1 MKQFKFRAWTG
12 KELDF
17 DIAVING
24 TAWKEENP
32 VGDDVIDKNGR
43 HYYTDWAK
51 YNKKDLVL
59 MQFTGLTDKLGTEIY
74 EGDILQPSSY
84 IKSKVGRCVVVF
96 KKGMFCFDIIKP
108 FITSIGPM
116 SKSLSRGESAN
127 NEFVIIGNKF
137 ENPELLPSP
146 PEAK

>member
-1 MKQFKFRAWTG
+1 MKQFKFRAWHPEN
-12 KELDF
+12 KSMILF
-17 DIAVING
+17 DLERASKDQFTSSEVCALLSNTHSQG
-24 TAWKEENP
+24 
-32 VGDDVIDKNGR
+32 
-43 HYYTDWAK
+43 
-51 YNKKDLVL
+51 KDLM

-84 IKSKVGRCVVVF
+84 TKSKVGRCVVVF

-108 FITSIGPM
+108 FVASIGPM

-127 NEFVIIGNKF
+127 NEFVVIGNKF